1 MQSLAHTAFFSAPLG
16 NSEWRGHNRPSLV
29 EHLPN
34 SHVEGRQSLYQK
46 EASTTAWASAS
57 FSSSSSSLG
66 GVDGTV
72 GSLALR
78 RCLDLL
84 VRVQKTQS
92 ESVTML
98 TSLRE
103 RLFPTSKREGG
114 PIHTP
119 VVALDDVD
127 REVLRL
133 RILELKQS
141 GLNPK
146 LSESIDSALLPFQSC
161 LRQESE
167 RTATASVTGE
177 VSEVLWGPCN
187 RVASLRDQFMGLA
200 QLQEEAMRSL
210 GLQLSELFAANAA
223 KSGSLYYYPAVIEKT
238 DGDGTHG
245 TRKRGPHDAV
255 LRFLEQLE
263 DVMASKQHIVLSLA
277 MALREI
283 YDPVA
288 PTSSALSLGVL
299 PVEASRGKGEAPCAF
314 KREDSANTRV
324 SVSVSPLSTLHPS
337 CSAPREE
344 SVRSPTGET
353 DGRTLLRPLHAGHV
367 QECRSGNSHEPP
379 DVDSSPLPKLFVCD
393 VSPNEPTCRD
403 CRGHGETTEEP
414 PPRQEDW
421 ASSIGLRPSRD
432 CDISPES
439 GNPRSP
445 SFCTGGMRA
454 VSASPPPP
462 LARCLEKQTEETLQ
476 ASLDANCWLQ
486 QKNEKGEGES
496 IAEEMPQPQPAP
508 NSSPS
513 MSGEESRDHA
523 LVHKRRQKEPTTDI
537 AAENAR
543 LVRLLEAKDSI
554 ILGMQERFLGAV
566 PLLVE
571 RLGSNGPHSV
581 RSGSNNSNCS
591 CRSRCSLTRGD
602 FAEERPSTPPPPT
615 RTVSTSTCHRGS
627 VGQIEEAPITGRSD
641 DFTEVNELKERLAAH
656 MEENQRL
663 RAALNEMK
671 EEKQRWKREARELKE
686 DNRIWKERG
695 REAKMRCE
703 RLEDDILFLKK
714 RLLKSE
720 GALMLRDAAFTS
732 VKRDERPLLSTCSSH
747 HLSTNAKNEKTNQE
761 TDGLLSRDEA
771 GDSLSPTRSRSRTL
785 SPSLQG
791 GVATLQTSASLQE
804 KRNRLLSKLGKRTEE
819 STLPQANPPFDAYED
834 PIVVVSPLTEE
845 RVMVGGGGAATTTP
859 PPSAIS
865 VPSSSGAVRI
875 DRRLSPEYRSP
886 QAEPVACM
894 RRDVRGDGAGNAR
907 LSTAEVDR
915 ILASARSLLKSIGST
930 RNGHRDLF
938 FPTGTNKMTSS
949 SASDSSWSDY
959 VSNVSGDKNNT
970 HEGSGAAASYAVA
983 SADEEELLPPRRCSI
998 SPCSSVSY
1006 SSAKKRAQR
1015 LPPRQLEQSEK
1026 NIVSATQHKT
1036 NASLSSPSS
1045 SPAVRQSRQKNVK
1058 GKSTPSP
1065 GAQRSAKSRPP
1076 TAREALMRELR
1087 DQLDLLQ
1094 TQHASVLNQ
1103 EEQLQLKRKQVV
1115 AAIQRHSDGESGS
1128 SSTNAGEKRLALTS
1142 LLKRFDATQ
1151 EKVKKKEAR
1160 LREYVEIVRRQ
1171 LKTLE
1176 DDLL

>member
-1 MQSLAHTAFFSAPLG
+1 MQSLAHTAYFSSPLG
-16 NSEWRGHNRPSLV
+16 NSEWRGLNAPSLV
-29 EHLPN
+29 ERHLN
-34 SHVEGRQSLYQK
+34 SHVESRRSLYQR
-46 EASTTAWASAS
+46 EAPTTAWASAS
-57 FSSSSSSLG
+57 SSSSSSSG
-66 GVDGTV
+66 AVDGTV
-72 GSLALR
+72 GSFALR

-84 VRVQKTQS
+84 VRAQRTQS

-98 TSLRE
+98 TTLRE
-103 RLFPTSKREGG
+103 RLFPTPRRGGG
-114 PIHTP
+114 PLHTP

-133 RILELKQS
+133 RILELKHS

-161 LRQESE
+161 LRQESG
-167 RTATASVTGE
+167 RSAAASETGG
-177 VSEVLWGPCN
+177 VSEALWEPCN
-187 RVASLRDQFMGLA
+187 RVASLREQFMGLA
-200 QLQEEAMRSL
+200 QLQEEAMQSL
-210 GLQLSELFAANAA
+210 GMQLSELFAATAA
-223 KSGSLYYYPAVIEKT
+223 KSGSLYYYPAVIET
-238 DGDGTHG
+238 NDGDGTHG
-245 TRKRGPHDAV
+245 TRERGPHDAV

-263 DVMASKQHIVLSLA
+263 DVMASKQHIVLCLA
-277 MALREI
+277 MVLREI
-283 YDPVA
+283 YDSVA
-288 PTSSALSLGVL
+288 PTSALSLGVL
-299 PVEASRGKGEAPCAF
+299 PVATSRGKGEALCVF

-353 DGRTLLRPLHAGHV
+353 DGRTLLQPIHAGHV
-367 QECRSGNSHEPP
+367 QECRSGNSNGPP
-379 DVDSSPLPKLFVCD
+379 DVDGSPLPKLFGCD
-393 VSPNEPTCRD
+393 MSPNEPTCRD
-403 CRGHGETTEEP
+403 CRGRREKMEESP
-414 PPRQEDW
+414 PHQEDS
-421 ASSIGLRPSRD
+421 ASSSGLRPSWD

-445 SFCTGGMRA
+445 SLCTGGMRA

-462 LARCLEKQTEETLQ
+462 LARCLGKQTEETLQ
-476 ASLDANCWLQ
+476 ASLDANCWLR

-496 IAEEMPQPQPAP
+496 IAEEMPQPQSAP
-508 NSSPS
+508 NFLPS
-513 MSGEESRDHA
+513 MSEGENRDHA
-523 LVHKRRQKEPTTDI
+523 PVHERRQKEPTVDI

-543 LVRLLEAKDSI
+543 LVRLLEAKDSM

-591 CRSRCSLTRGD
+591 CRSRYSLTRGD
-602 FAEERPSTPPPPT
+602 SAEERSSTPPPPT
-615 RTVSTSTCHRGS
+615 RTVSTSTCQRGS
-627 VGQIEEAPITGRSD
+627 GGRIEEAAITGRSD
-641 DFTEVNELKERLAAH
+641 EFTELTVLKERLAAH
-656 MEENQRL
+656 MEENKRL
-663 RAALNEMK
+663 RDALNEMK

-686 DNRIWKERG
+686 ENHVWKERG

-732 VKRDERPLLSTCSSH
+732 VKRDERPLLSTSSSH
-747 HLSTNAKNEKTNQE
+747 HLSGNAKSEKTNRE
-761 TDGLLSRDEA
+761 TDGLVSRDEA
-771 GDSLSPTRSRSRTL
+771 DDSLSPTRSRSRTL
-785 SPSLQG
+785 SPSLKV
-791 GVATLQTSASLQE
+791 GVTTLQTSASLQE

-819 STLPQANPPFDAYED
+819 GTLPQANPSFDAHED

-845 RVMVGGGGAATTTP
+845 RVMVGGGGAAPTTP

-865 VPSSSGAVRI
+865 FSSSSGAVRI
-875 DRRLSPEYRSP
+875 DRRLSPEYHSP
-886 QAEPVACM
+886 QAEPFACV
-894 RRDVRGDGAGNAR
+894 RSGVRGDGAGNAR

-915 ILASARSLLKSIGST
+915 ILASARSLLKSVGSA

-938 FPTGTNKMTSS
+938 FPSATDKMTFAST
-949 SASDSSWSDY
+949 SDSSWSDCA
-959 VSNVSGDKNNT
+959 STISGENVRQ
-970 HEGSGAAASYAVA
+970 GSGAAASYAVA
-983 SADEEELLPPRRCSI
+983 SADEEEPLPPRRCSI

-1015 LPPRQLEQSEK
+1015 LPPRQLEQSET
-1026 NIVSATQHKT
+1026 NIVSTNQRKK
-1036 NASLSSPSS
+1036 NASLSSPSL
-1045 SPAVRQSRQKNVK
+1045 SPAARQSRQKNVK

-1065 GAQRSAKSRPP
+1065 GAQRSAKPRPP

-1094 TQHASVLNQ
+1094 THHASVLNQ

-1115 AAIQRHSDGESGS
+1115 AAIQRHSDGENGS
-1128 SSTNAGEKRLALTS
+1128 SSTSAGKKRLALTA

-1151 EKVKKKEAR
+1151 ERVQKKEAR